1 MKALRCC
8 FAGIAV
14 MLLSVV
20 CIMMLKGMVAFAYE
34 TAGAE
39 IPVYCLRCTADGSR
53 EYRLLLEP
61 ADDRSPQP
69 EEKDILTGE
78 DSVVRFNINLDEPG
92 TYHYRLSQIPGAE
105 EDTVYDETVYRV
117 TVYAEDDGGKLIYA
131 VTAVT
136 DGDSAK
142 ADRIQFENEVKQP
155 VTVTTTAVSTGST
168 LTTVTTVS
176 GDTQTAAAADAQDM
190 AEEAAGQEGETMT
203 AAAAEQEQ
211 VTSVPVD
218 SAKTGDTTDAGE
230 LAAIAA
236 AASAA
241 ALITRK
247 RRNNRI

>member
-168 LTTVTTVS
+168 LTTVS

-190 AEEAAGQEGETMT
+190 AEEAAGQQGETMT